1 MDERF
6 KLKEK
11 IKEQLHSRLPASFFL
26 KNSKA
31 IEDELHRATLEV
43 TNAVLR
49 RERGIAFSPEDQRKL
64 VEEVVDEI
72 LGLGV
77 LEGLIADESI
87 TEIMVNGPGQ
97 IYIERNGKLELTD
110 IRFSTE
116 RELMILIERMLS
128 PLGRR
133 VNESETYVDARLK
146 DGFRVNIV
154 IAPTASGGPVI
165 SIHKFSHQVFSIQDF
180 IGFKTLTEEAAEF
193 LKASVSARLNII
205 VSGGTSCGKTT
216 LLNVLSSYIPAN
228 ERVIIIEDTLELR
241 PLSPHVVRLEAR
253 LANIEGKGGITIRDL
268 LRNALHMRPD
278 RIIVGEIRGEEVLDM
293 LQAMNTGH
301 EGSMTTLHASAP
313 EEAMSRMEV
322 MALMG
327 GANLSSQVIMRQ
339 IISAADLIVHMERTS
354 EGLRRITHIT
364 EVGKEKTDQYALR
377 DIFSL
382 PRDVFKDNAELILTG
397 TKPSFYPQLKKS
409 SGYINKKFEQ
419 L

>member
-26 KNSKA
+26 KNSRS

-43 TNAVLR
+43 TNAILK
-49 RERGIAFSPEDQRKL
+49 RERGITFSLEDQRKL
-64 VEEVVDEI
+64 VEEIVDEI

-77 LEGLIADESI
+77 LESLIADESV
-87 TEIMVNGPGQ
+87 TEIMVNGPSQ
-97 IYIERNGKLELTD
+97 IYAERNGKLELTD
-110 IRFSTE
+110 IRFSSE

-154 IAPTASGGPVI
+154 IAPTASGGPII
-165 SIHKFSHQVFSIQDF
+165 SVHKFSRHVFSMEDL
-180 IGFKTLTEEAAEF
+180 IGFKTITEEAAEF
-193 LKASVSARLNII
+193 LKAAVCARLNII

-216 LLNVLSSYIPAN
+216 LLNALSSYIPAN
-228 ERVIIIEDTLELR
+228 ERVIVIEDTLELR
-241 PLSPHVVRLEAR
+241 PLSPHVVRLEGR
-253 LANIEGKGGITIRDL
+253 LANIEGKGEISIRDL
-268 LRNALHMRPD
+268 LKNALHMRPD
-278 RIIVGEIRGEEVLDM
+278 RIIVGEIRGEEALDM

-301 EGSMTTLHASAP
+301 EGSMTTLHANAP
-313 EEAMSRMEV
+313 EEAMARIEV

-327 GANLSSQVIMRQ
+327 GANLSSQVVMRQ
-339 IISAADLIVHMERTS
+339 IISAADLVVHMERTS
-354 EGLRRITHIT
+354 EGTRRITHIT

-382 PRDVFKDNAELILTG
+382 PNDVFKDGSELILTG
-397 TKPSFYPQLKKS
+397 AKPLFYPRLKKS
-409 SGYINKKFEQ
+409 TGYINTKFE
-419 L
+419 